1 MICSTPK
8 KRHPKIALQKKPV
21 KRVSIPKNI
30 APEDLTL
37 DQALFLLSL
46 PRTLGNHPKTQKVIK
61 LGSGQFGPYVVHDG
75 DYRSIPRSEDLFQVS
90 LEKALELLAQEKKG
104 RGKRMLTPLKELG
117 TYNKHPVNIYSGKYG
132 PYIKWDKQN
141 YSIPKETSFENISLD
156 DAIKFI
162 KEKKGTK
169 KGSVKPFSK
178 KAIKRKI
185 KKKRA

>member
-1 MICSTPK
+1 MWSMM
-8 KRHPKIALQKKPV
+8 V
-21 KRVSIPKNI
+21 
-30 APEDLTL
+30 
-37 DQALFLLSL
+37 
-46 PRTLGNHPKTQKVIK
+46 
-61 LGSGQFGPYVVHDG
+61 

-178 KAIKRKI
+178 KGHKEKNQEKEGLKHRKMGMRAGFCMAFNFFCRESYRNF
-185 KKKRA
+185 KKYDRL